1 MDKLL
6 PGVVITCKSV
16 VASPP
21 GCSFVSQPTEQCLLA
36 LLWLQET
43 NLEEKTILPKVSTNF
58 PYCRSLGQKKDFANS
73 LNR

>member
-6 PGVVITCKSV
+6 PGVVNTRKSV

-21 GCSFVSQPTEQCLLA
+21 GCSFVSQTAEQRLLA
-36 LLWLQET
+36 LLWLRET
-43 NLEEKTILPKVSTNF
+43 NLEEKTILPEVSTNF
-58 PYCRSLGQKKDFANS
+58 LYRRSLGQKKDFANS